1 MARFAAV
8 ICVFLL
14 VAGAGPASAVPQ
26 SASEFITVLA
36 DTSMD
41 RLTAPDLPRAERAQ
55 RFRDLFDESFAVTG
69 IARFVMGRHWRSA
82 TEEQRDEFVD
92 LLVQIVTN
100 TWAERFREFSRGDFQ
115 IVGETAVK
123 SSRADEQD
131 AIMRTAYASDDDGVA
146 INWRVANKGD
156 IYKITDI
163 QVEGVSMVTTYR
175 DEMAAV
181 IRKNGGTIEGLL
193 AEMRQHL
200 ANITE
205 PTL

>member
-14 VAGAGPASAVPQ
+14 VAGAGPASAAPQ
-26 SASEFITVLA
+26 NASEFIAGLA
-36 DTSMD
+36 DTSMSS
-41 RLTAPDLPRAERAQ
+41 LTAPDLPRAERAQ
-55 RFRDLFDESFAVTG
+55 RFRDLFEESFAVTG

-82 TEEQRDEFVD
+82 TEAQREEFIEF
-92 LLVQIVTN
+92 LVQIVTN
-100 TWAERFREFSRGDFQ
+100 TWAKRSREFSRGAFQ
-115 IVGETAVK
+115 VVGETAVK

-131 AIMRTAYASDDDGVA
+131 AIVRTAYAGDDGGVA
-146 INWRVANKGD
+146 INWRVANKGT

-175 DEMAAV
+175 DEMTAV
-181 IRKNGGTIEGLL
+181 IRKQGGTVDGLL